1 MNKLSNDTCQSNNAN
16 SDKQKDLTL
25 TGERQ
30 KLISVDRVKKII
42 KETCFVDAGR
52 FGVIVNATELIEAID
67 KEPSSECQRCKELET
82 FKCHIVKKDARLMI
96 MGGQRAGK
104 AFCRESYNAGVESQ
118 QARIKELEWLL
129 REANKHIEHHA
140 IDSSLWRKIK
150 QALGDV

>member
-1 MNKLSNDTCQSNNAN
+1 MN
-16 SDKQKDLTL
+16 
-25 TGERQ
+25 

-67 KEPSSECQRCKELET
+67 KEPASECQRCKELE
-82 FKCHIVKKDARLMI
+82 
-96 MGGQRAGK
+96 G
-104 AFCRESYNAGVESQ
+104 
-118 QARIKELEWLL
+118 LL

>member
-1 MNKLSNDTCQSNNAN
+1 MTTLLSTCSRKKNRRTRMN
-16 SDKQKDLTL
+16 
-25 TGERQ
+25 
-30 KLISVDRVKKII
+30 KLISVDRVKEILESRKINTLNG
-42 KETCFVDAGR
+42 EFVVGR
-52 FGVIVNATELIEAID
+52 YSTILEDINA
-67 KEPSSECQRCKELET
+67 EPVSECQRCKELET

-118 QARIKELEWLL
+118 QARIKELEGLL